1 MINYIRKYT
10 LMGRD
15 AVVRF
20 ESEHPYLFAFFISV
34 VILTYAVFRTP
45 SDLVS
50 DTDFSDT
57 DELIFL
63 DMDTIA
69 APQRLVKKQVSADE
83 GDESA
88 EAADVERA
96 TGISED
102 ENAVDISF
110 FPGIVPPRPIGRLPK
125 YYPKIAAENNV
136 EAVVNVELLIAS
148 NGIVKNVSVIRV
160 RLTKELP
167 ADLKNRIMSEFARD
181 AKKTLLGAQFSP
193 PVVEGKRVPIRM
205 MTPLRFELE

>member
-1 MINYIRKYT
+1 MINYIRKYA
-10 LMGRD
+10 LAGRD
-15 AVVRF
+15 TLARF
-20 ESEHPYLFAFFISV
+20 EREHPYLFAFFISLI
-34 VILTYAVFRTP
+34 ILAYIIFRTP
-45 SDLVS
+45 SDMVS
-50 DTDFSDT
+50 DADFSDT

-69 APQRLVKKQVSADE
+69 APKRLVKKQVSAEE

-96 TGISED
+96 SGISED

-136 EAVVNVELLIAS
+136 EAIVNVELLIAS
-148 NGIVKNVSVIRV
+148 NGIVKKVSVIRV

-167 ADLKNRIMSEFARD
+167 GGLKSRIVSEFAKD
-181 AKKTLLGAQFSP
+181 AKRTLLGAQFSP